1 MDSIVVKRVVE
12 PQGDWNSRDTFKRVK
27 VSSSALTIPTTATE
41 SSPRTATSHF
51 TCSQARDSR
60 PVGTKL
66 QSLLGSLGF
75 AGDQLGFFSGFD
87 LSFPCTTW
95 THGDHLDL
103 LVLVLLH
110 TASLHGGSRL
120 LSSLTPPIF
129 PDGSWFPF
137 KSPRIANPPPWLSV
151 SSRHLSVSWISLV
164 FSDLSWWFLKQLYSF
179 DLYSTCSMCSLG
191 NTCLHSSSS
200 PSWVIDSGASDH
212 MTVSSIVVP
221 KSYREALSH
230 PGISIV
236 GCRWVFTVKQ
246 NPDGTVDRLK
256 ARLVAKGFTQTY
268 GLDYIESFSPV
279 AKLNS
284 ICIIISLAANLDWPL
299 HQLDVKNAFLHGD
312 LTEAIYM
319 AQSPGFESKGGVQ
332 ADHFVFF
339 KKTKTGIVIL
349 VVYVDDIVITWSDKE
364 GIQILINHLSSSFL
378 TKDLV
383 KLRYFLGIE
392 VARSKS
398 GISLSQRK
406 YTFNILQDIG
416 YLGSKPIA
424 TPMESNMKLMPEEGD
439 FVDDLKTYR
448 RLVGKLIY
456 LTITRP
462 DISYAVSIVS
472 QFMTSPRVPHMN
484 AVIRILKGHGGAGP
498 SGLHFGDSDEEDGER
513 MDDDDIGDLDD
524 SDDRDMVN
532 YEDHRDDVISGE
544 ENIETGAGDEGNT
557 QVNGDDDLNGSGVRD
572 MEVASP
578 PRDLST

>member
-1 MDSIVVKRVVE
+1 
-12 PQGDWNSRDTFKRVK
+12 
-27 VSSSALTIPTTATE
+27 
-41 SSPRTATSHF
+41 
-51 TCSQARDSR
+51 
-60 PVGTKL
+60 
-66 QSLLGSLGF
+66 
-75 AGDQLGFFSGFD
+75 
-87 LSFPCTTW
+87 
-95 THGDHLDL
+95 
-103 LVLVLLH
+103 
-110 TASLHGGSRL
+110 
-120 LSSLTPPIF
+120 
-129 PDGSWFPF
+129 
-137 KSPRIANPPPWLSV
+137 
-151 SSRHLSVSWISLV
+151 
-164 FSDLSWWFLKQLYSF
+164 
-179 DLYSTCSMCSLG
+179 
-191 NTCLHSSSS
+191 
-200 PSWVIDSGASDH
+200 
-212 MTVSSIVVP
+212 
-221 KSYREALSH
+221 
-230 PGISIV
+230 
-236 GCRWVFTVKQ
+236 
-246 NPDGTVDRLK
+246 
-256 ARLVAKGFTQTY
+256 VAKGFTQTY

-279 AKLNS
+279 TKLNS
-284 ICIIISLAANLDWPL
+284 ICIIISLAANLDWLL

-319 AQSPGFESKGGVQ
+319 AQSPGFESKGECVCHLKKSIYSLKRSPRAWFDKLSKAVVSHSMTRNQ

-484 AVIRILKGHGGAGP
+484 AVIRILKYLKKAHISVLKDTRTLTGQGH
-498 SGLHFGDSDEEDGER
+498 LQIEN
-513 MDDDDIGDLDD
+513 LLL
-524 SDDRDMVN
+524 
-532 YEDHRDDVISGE
+532 VI
-544 ENIETGAGDEGNT
+544 A
-557 QVNGDDDLNGSGVRD
+557 
-572 MEVASP
+572 
-578 PRDLST
+578 LSLVVI